1 MKWLDV
7 KKSLPANPGWVIT
20 CYDGYHGAELC
31 WYESYCFYIKHKTK
45 YHKKIYGPNGRSLCT
60 HWMFL
65 PTPVG
70 LNNSYNNEIIKVTDE
85 IKQMSQDKMLEQYCI
100 K

>member
-45 YHKKIYGPNGRSLCT
+45 YHKICKKSSLSKDTYDFWCT
-60 HWMFL
+60 LRFK
-65 PTPVG
+65 PRP
-70 LNNSYNNEIIKVTDE
+70 
-85 IKQMSQDKMLEQYCI
+85 
-100 K
+100 